1 MITNDNYHST
11 NQIISVIRQGL
22 INMLSEFPVG
32 NSTLG
37 ATWNVARNNQPTLQ
51 GLQNNTVYF
60 DIISKRKIGF
70 QGTKSE
76 YDTESNTWNEVTR
89 WHEEYL
95 IQVSAFLQRNAQTDT
110 VNTLT
115 SSDIISYLQ
124 ACINS
129 NTDFGTAGNNIL
141 NKNYFQNDWVQ
152 VIQSKE
158 IREIDFETDSGLKE
172 KFPQFDFLMIVKQS
186 LLKTNQEIDN
196 IDITTQGV

>member
-1 MITNDNYHST
+1 MITNNNYHNM

-32 NSTLG
+32 DSTLG
-37 ATWNVARNNQPTLQ
+37 STWNVVRNNQPTLQ

-70 QGTKSE
+70 QGTKPV
-76 YDTESNTWNEVTR
+76 YDTENSTWNEVTQ
-89 WHEEYL
+89 WYEEYL

-110 VNTLT
+110 VDTLT
-115 SSDIISYLQ
+115 SSDVISYLQ
-124 ACINS
+124 SCINA
-129 NTDFGTAGNNIL
+129 NTDFGNTGTNIL
-141 NKNYFQNDWVQ
+141 KNNYFQNDWVQ

-158 IREIDFETDSGLKE
+158 SREIDFETDSGLKE